1 MVVYQVYP
9 RSFQD
14 SDGDGEGDLP
24 GIIARLGHIASLGAD
39 ALWLSPIYPSPMADG
54 GYDIADY
61 EGVRPEF
68 GRLADVDALVAEA
81 HRLGLKVLL
90 DAVPCH
96 TSIAHPWFR
105 DRPEFYVWSDRDGPQ
120 NNWRSTFGGPA
131 WSRDPH
137 GRGWYLHSFY
147 PEQPDLDWRN
157 PEVGEAFGA
166 ALRFWLDRGVD
177 GFRLD
182 ALDRLL
188 KDPQRRDD
196 RVRDDGSPAVLPETN
211 SEYALLEHDRSRN
224 APDVGAAVAQL
235 RAAVGDAFLVGEV
248 YLRSEGLAP
257 YLTDLDA
264 AFSFELFQAPWT
276 AATVRDALQASA
288 ALGDSNPRRASS
300 ERRQRQRGLLSN
312 AAWVLSN
319 HDFPRLPQR
328 VGARNVRTAA
338 LLLLSLPGVAFVFQG
353 DEIGMG
359 DGPGRPSGVPAD
371 DRSGRDVHR
380 HPMAWDATENGGFT
394 TGTPWLPVVDPA
406 AANVAE
412 QERDPGSLL
421 HLYRDLIT
429 LRRDT
434 LRGPLALIDGTAP
447 GVLAFTRGDAHLI
460 ALNLGDAPAPAP
472 AAGTVLR
479 HTHDLART
487 GAHAPTLAPGE
498 GFIATTA

>member
-1 MVVYQVYP
+1 MTPGARPQWWQDATIYQVYP

-39 ALWLSPIYPSPMADG
+39 AVWLSPIYPSPMADG
-54 GYDIADY
+54 GYDVADY
-61 EGVRPEF
+61 EGVRSAF
-68 GRLADVDALVAEA
+68 GTVADADALIAEA

-96 TSIAHPWFR
+96 TSIEHPWFR
-105 DRPEFYVWSDRDGPQ
+105 ERPDFYVWSDRDGPQ

-147 PEQPDLDWRN
+147 PEQPDLNWRN
-157 PEVGEAFGA
+157 PEVGKAFGA

-188 KDPQRRDD
+188 KDPERRDD
-196 RVRDDGSPAVLPETN
+196 RVRHAGSPPALPEDDP
-211 SEYALLEHDRSRN
+211 EYALLEHDRSRN
-224 APDVGAAVAQL
+224 APDIETAVAQL
-235 RAAVGDAFLVGEV
+235 RAAAGDAFLVGEV

-257 YLTDLDA
+257 YLIDLDA

-276 AATVRDALQASA
+276 AGAVRDALQAAS
-288 ALGDSNPRRASS
+288 ALGENR
-300 ERRQRQRGLLSN
+300 

-328 VGARNVRTAA
+328 VGARNVRSAA
-338 LLLLSLPGVAFVFQG
+338 LLLLSLPGTSFVFQG

-359 DGPGRPSGVPAD
+359 DGPGRGPGVPAD
-371 DRSGRDVHR
+371 DRTGRDIHR
-380 HPMAWDATENGGFT
+380 HPMAWEATDNGGFT
-394 TGTPWLPVVDPA
+394 TGTPWLPVVDPG
-406 AANVAE
+406 AANVAD
-412 QERDPGSLL
+412 QERDPDSLL
-421 HLYRDLIT
+421 HLYRELIA

-434 LRGPLALIDGTAP
+434 LRGPLELVENTAP
-447 GVLAFTRGDAHLI
+447 GVLAFTRGGTHLI
-460 ALNLGDAPAPAP
+460 ALNLGDTPAPAP

-479 HTHDLART
+479 HTHDRVRT

-498 GFIATTA
+498 GFIAATA